1 MLTLCSHS
9 DKMYPTTYFQEHT
22 YGFYEKYEMVD
33 NLRGLS
39 VTYLVMALNI
49 YLLTEVI
56 TVKVTIHIAA
66 V

>member
-1 MLTLCSHS
+1 M
-9 DKMYPTTYFQEHT
+9 
-22 YGFYEKYEMVD
+22 YGFYEKYDMVD

-39 VTYLVMALNI
+39 VTYLNVMALNII

-56 TVKVTIHIAA
+56 IVKVTIHIAA